1 LFSTKDLIEDYTRTV
16 TELLAMIGAAD
27 EQQMTYQQKAEF
39 FRDTRQCFGRTA
51 LVLQG
56 GSTLG
61 K

>member
-1 LFSTKDLIEDYTRTV
+1 
-16 TELLAMIGAAD
+16 MIGAAD